1 MEEINCSGD
10 KVILTS
16 SEGREF
22 TADKVFVANNIIFI
36 FYSEKNIP
44 RISDKPVVVLTCCNL
59 REQNN
64 LPPSPGPRP
73 PPFHS
78 KLRCLLFPTGNS
90 NGDTTLETARF
101 EDENDNV
108 YGILLIWPGPR
119 GHSPGSATVCPV
131 LI

>member
-1 MEEINCSGD
+1 MEEINYSGD

-59 REQNN
+59 R
-64 LPPSPGPRP
+64 
-73 PPFHS
+73 
-78 KLRCLLFPTGNS
+78 
-90 NGDTTLETARF
+90 
-101 EDENDNV
+101 
-108 YGILLIWPGPR
+108 
-119 GHSPGSATVCPV
+119 
-131 LI
+131 